1 MPPSEDLMETFL
13 DIDGIEFRDCIDG
26 LDEDRTLNPAA
37 LDHPKGLSADHDYL
51 GDNERGQTPFLL
63 EESYHED
70 SLSDSSSS
78 KRASSEAS
86 SSKSSGSSGELMADD
101 FGDGQTICPDHSV
114 IKHGPPSNPRSPLP
128 PKMGNSFAT
137 DAFDHDDFMNDFLTT
152 PSPEGM
158 DLEESSPEAEMSLD
172 SSAHRR
178 SGAGAG
184 RRANGHV
191 KNESVGNFWRCTTGT
206 LMNEC

>member
-1 MPPSEDLMETFL
+1 METFL

-26 LDEDRTLNPAA
+26 LEDDEQTLNPEA
-37 LDHPKGLSADHDYL
+37 LNHPKGLSADHDFL
-51 GDNERGQTPFLL
+51 GDNDRRETPFLL
-63 EESYHED
+63 EDSYQED

-101 FGDGQTICPDHSV
+101 FGSDGQTIRPGPSA
-114 IKHGPPSNPRSPLP
+114 IKHGPPSNPSNPHSPLP
-128 PKMGNSFAT
+128 SKMGSSFAT

-152 PSPEGM
+152 PSSPEGM
-158 DLEESSPEAEMSLD
+158 DLGESSPEAEMLD
-172 SSAHRR
+172 TSARR
-178 SGAGAG
+178 LSGAGAG

-191 KNESVGNFWRCTTGT
+191 KNESVRNFFLTKREVVSWT
-206 LMNEC
+206 NS